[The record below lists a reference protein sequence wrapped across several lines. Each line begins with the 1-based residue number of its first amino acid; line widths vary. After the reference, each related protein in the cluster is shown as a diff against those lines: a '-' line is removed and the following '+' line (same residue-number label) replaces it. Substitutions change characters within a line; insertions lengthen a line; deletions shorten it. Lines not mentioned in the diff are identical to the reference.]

1 MLNNLKNNFDKRSLV
16 KILFYIYPIVML
28 RPSGYITAYV
38 TFLTIYSFYFLYKN
52 KIKINFFFLDYL
64 VFAILILSILSTLI
78 NVQKSGYFLVIKSIL
93 DIRFGLLYLIIRNL
107 FYHKIINFI
116 PIIIITCIS
125 TIFLSF
131 DIFFQ
136 HIYGHDFFGY
146 KPWHDRYTGIFNDEA
161 IAGSYIQKFAF
172 ISVPITLLIK
182 KLNLF
187 KIILITLII
196 NILGLG
202 ILMSTDRMPFI
213 IYLAGITILIIISK
227 RFKIL
232 YLINLLLI
240 LCLST
245 LIFQNNSVI
254 NKRYLFINSVKS
266 TIDSYHK
273 KISDFANS
281 QKNENIEGINR
292 YASILKDD
300 YFKIF
305 YSGYEVWKINP
316 LIGTGVKS
324 FNVSCTEAYNTNNKL
339 LCAPHTH
346 NIYLELLINTGII
359 GATILII
366 YIFYFLKDF
375 KNILINNNNSI
386 YLYLLIIFICELFP
400 FRSYGSIFQT
410 VNGSMF
416 WYLLALTSTVGF
428 SKNIK

>member
-28 RPSGYITAYV
+28 RQSGYITVYV
-38 TFLTIYSFYFLYKN
+38 TILTIYSFYFFYKN
-52 KIKINFFFLDYL
+52 KIKINFFILDYL

-136 HIYGHDFFGY
+136 HIYGQDLFGY

-172 ISVPITLLIK
+172 ISVPIILLIK

-202 ILMSTDRMPFI
+202 ILMSTDRVPFI
-213 IYLAGITILIIISK
+213 IYLFGMAILIIISK
-227 RFKIL
+227 KFKIL

-240 LCLST
+240 LSLS
-245 LIFQNNSVI
+245 LIIIQNNSII
-254 NKRYLFINSVKS
+254 NKRYQFIYSLKS
-266 TIDSYHK
+266 TIYNYSK
-273 KISDFANS
+273 QISNFSNL
-281 QKNENIEGINR
+281 QKNKDEEVINVNN
-292 YASILKDD
+292 SILKND

-316 LIGTGVKS
+316 FIGTGVKS
-324 FNVSCTEAYNTNNKL
+324 FNLSCSEAYKTNNNL
-339 LCAPHTH
+339 LCAPHAH
-346 NIYLELLINTGII
+346 NIYLELLVNTGII
-359 GATILII
+359 GALIFVT
-366 YIFYFLKDF
+366 YIFYYLKWI
-375 KNILINNNNSI
+375 KNILINKNNSI

-400 FRSYGSIFQT
+400 LRSYGSILQT

-416 WYLLALTSTVGF
+416 WYLLALTSTINF
-428 SKNIK
+428 ANKT